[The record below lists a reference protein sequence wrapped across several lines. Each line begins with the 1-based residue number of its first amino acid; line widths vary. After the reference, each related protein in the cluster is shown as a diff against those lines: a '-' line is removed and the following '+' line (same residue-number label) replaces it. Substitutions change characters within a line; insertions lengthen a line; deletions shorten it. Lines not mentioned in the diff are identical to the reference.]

1 MGERPATHERT
12 AYFVGITCWAAHL
25 VLIWIFPLVPSVD
38 YPEWLYQ
45 ASILARYA
53 QPEYDYSRWY
63 AIVFSPVPNGGFVLP
78 VSLLA
83 GLFPVE
89 SAGKIMLTVYVLWF
103 PLSIRSFLRAVEAP
117 PFLWLA
123 AVPLLFNLAFVAGN
137 FAFLIGMCLLF
148 TMIGKVERAKAGGAA
163 ISPGLHLL
171 LTVAV
176 FLAHALPAAIYMVY
190 LAFCLATRK
199 GAGRQRMVFA
209 AGIVTLLLLAT
220 AYYFTRPS
228 DPSIL
233 RMEWGVNLHFRVGVF
248 VKHFTA
254 GLLFPPFE
262 FSAVRWGATIT
273 HMGFAAVLAGS
284 GLRGLYRSRNHSLA
298 GMALALVGTAAIA
311 PKLVLGIG
319 EVSGRLV
326 LVAFLLLLAFTPGVG
341 RWRTLLTTALASITL
356 LVTAVRLSD
365 YAVSHQ
371 KLTRRLEFLQQHIR
385 RNAAVLTLEDG
396 SGRESVPFWH
406 LTPRSLHYVFQTDYV
421 LLDGGLN
428 ATSFR
433 TGFLTPRPGYDAVWE
448 LLLQRAL
455 RKDTSP
461 LRGSEIPPWVEY
473 LVMDFFSGRGEEAAR
488 TMEPFFKHA
497 GTKEIAPGFRTVLLR
512 RAE

>member
-1 MGERPATHERT
+1 
-12 AYFVGITCWAAHL
+12 
-25 VLIWIFPLVPSVD
+25 
-38 YPEWLYQ
+38 
-45 ASILARYA
+45 
-53 QPEYDYSRWY
+53 
-63 AIVFSPVPNGGFVLP
+63 
-78 VSLLA
+78 
-83 GLFPVE
+83 
-89 SAGKIMLTVYVLWF
+89 
-103 PLSIRSFLRAVEAP
+103 
-117 PFLWLA
+117 
-123 AVPLLFNLAFVAGN
+123 
-137 FAFLIGMCLLF
+137 
-148 TMIGKVERAKAGGAA
+148 
-163 ISPGLHLL
+163 
-171 LTVAV
+171 
-176 FLAHALPAAIYMVY
+176 
-190 LAFCLATRK
+190 
-199 GAGRQRMVFA
+199 
-209 AGIVTLLLLAT
+209 
-220 AYYFTRPS
+220 
-228 DPSIL
+228 
-233 RMEWGVNLHFRVGVF
+233 
-248 VKHFTA
+248 
-254 GLLFPPFE
+254 
-262 FSAVRWGATIT
+262 
-273 HMGFAAVLAGS
+273 
-284 GLRGLYRSRNHSLA
+284 
-298 GMALALVGTAAIA
+298 MALALVGTAAIA